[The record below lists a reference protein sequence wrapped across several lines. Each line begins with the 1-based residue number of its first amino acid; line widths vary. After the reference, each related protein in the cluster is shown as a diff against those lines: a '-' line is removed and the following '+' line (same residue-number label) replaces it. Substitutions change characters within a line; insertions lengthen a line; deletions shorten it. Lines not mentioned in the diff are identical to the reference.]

1 MTREQK
7 ENIKEAAAILARL
20 MTEAGSDLELYCNCV
35 EITRVEEREPRYV
48 YEITITENVRV
59 T

>member
-20 MTEAGSDLELYCNCV
+20 MTEA
-35 EITRVEEREPRYV
+35 EIAVQAAV
-48 YEITITENVRV
+48 
-59 T
+59 

>member
-20 MTEAGSDLELYCNCV
+20 MTEAGSDMELYCNRV